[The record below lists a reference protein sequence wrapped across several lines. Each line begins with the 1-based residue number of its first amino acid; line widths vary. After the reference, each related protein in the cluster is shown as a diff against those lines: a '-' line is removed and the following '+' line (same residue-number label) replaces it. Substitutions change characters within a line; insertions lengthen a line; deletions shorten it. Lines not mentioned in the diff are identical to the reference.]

1 MSLPGFHFE
10 QGGDQRRRRVLDQSM
25 RTIKFGILELL
36 KERGET
42 RKFFI
47 IGNNITGHLVP
58 TGELE
63 GHLRVAFSPEQ
74 RAQAGRAL
82 EELMRDGF
90 VSPSWNLDEPE
101 AYVEITESGRQALSR
116 GELDELDVA
125 LREIAPHFVEIR
137 HGAWAAAH
145 SSQPDASR
153 QAAHSGRELIGQIL
167 KTLAPDAEVTE
178 CEWFQHENGG
188 RNGVTRRH
196 RVHLVLEK
204 CKGHASK
211 SEIRVVEAAMDH
223 LLAINDDLQRIS
235 HYRGA
240 THDTGAV
247 IEALQTVDS
256 ILRRLLIPRHAPK
269 LEANSNEEN
278 ATPASTNVI

>member
-1 MSLPGFHFE
+1 MKL
-10 QGGDQRRRRVLDQSM
+10 
-25 RTIKFGILELL
+25 GILGLL
-36 KERGET
+36 QERGEVRT
-42 RKFFI
+42 YFL
-47 IGNNITGHLVP
+47 IGPNVPGRQVP

-63 GHLRVAFSPEQ
+63 GKLGVVFTPEQ
-74 RAQAGRAL
+74 RVQASRAL
-82 EELMRDGF
+82 EELKRDGL
-90 VSPSWNLDEPE
+90 VTPSLNPDEPE
-101 AYVEITESGRQALSR
+101 AFVEITEAGRQALSR
-116 GELDELDVA
+116 GEFDELDVA

-153 QAAHSGRELIGQIL
+153 QAAHSGRELIDQIL
-167 KTLAPDAEVTE
+167 KTLAPDSEVTE

-204 CKGHASK
+204 CKGHASN

-223 LLAINDDLQRIS
+223 LLAINEDLQRIS

-256 ILRRLLIPRHAPK
+256 ILRRLLVPQR
-269 LEANSNEEN
+269 
-278 ATPASTNVI
+278 ASTLEVRTA